1 MPREPRVRQLMAHT
15 GVDLSI
21 YGPSSEEDL
30 EAAQGEGED
39 EAYEGQEA
47 WEEEEHVDDPCS

>member
-1 MPREPRVRQLMAHT
+1 MAHT

-39 EAYEGQEA
+39 EAYEEGEEA